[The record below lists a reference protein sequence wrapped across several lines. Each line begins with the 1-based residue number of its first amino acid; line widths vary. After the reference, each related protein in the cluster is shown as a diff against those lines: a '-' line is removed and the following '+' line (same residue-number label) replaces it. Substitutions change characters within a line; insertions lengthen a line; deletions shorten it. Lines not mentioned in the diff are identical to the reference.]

1 MWFEHINVRT
11 ELKKMRFWNVK
22 VQAENLRQMYR
33 IKKKTK
39 KPQKN
44 KGERD
49 SEKHWVI
56 ETIYDS
62 KNIHHIFNMI

>member
-1 MWFEHINVRT
+1 MWFEHINVRI

-33 IKKKTK
+33 IKKK
-39 KPQKN
+39 

-49 SEKHWVI
+49 SEKYWVI
-56 ETIYDS
+56 ETIYNS

>member
-1 MWFEHINVRT
+1 MWFEHINVRI

-33 IKKKTK
+33 SKK
-39 KPQKN
+39 

-49 SEKHWVI
+49 SEKYWVI
-56 ETIYDS
+56 ETIYNS